1 MGRRKKQP
9 NAPIRAKQRERKG
22 DSQLPES
29 FPVELLQ
36 QSAGARQAYFEHCLI
51 EHTHLQEACDS
62 VVRAICMPG
71 NDGAYRRLGSLVL
84 LIGPSRVGKTT
95 LIHLLE
101 QELRLRAQDQMQADP
116 GYIPYVSITMDG
128 AGIGRFDWR
137 DYYQPILRQLSD
149 PFLSVK
155 KPARSARDLQEAMEE
170 ALAFRKTGVIIVD
183 EAQHLAKAGM
193 GRRLQDH
200 LDHLK
205 HFENKTG
212 VSHVLVGTYEMRRF
226 RKVNAQLAC
235 RSIDVH
241 FPRYDATNEVEC
253 TTFQSVLWALQRQ
266 LPVECEPQLLQNHW
280 EFLYARSL
288 GCVGLLKQHLNEALR
303 LALDE
308 GAKSVTLGHLRKT
321 ALHKEKV
328 DLALEAILKGEQD
341 FAEAE
346 DADQDL
352 LVKLGMAPARTPA
365 EKEHTGVD
373 EQQEGQ
379 SRSPRRQNRQP
390 GERRPG
396 RDSIG
401 SEPIQQPGD
410 EVNQAV
416 G

>member
-9 NAPIRAKQRERKG
+9 NGPIQAEQQKRKG
-22 DSQLPES
+22 DSRLPES
-29 FPVELLQ
+29 FPAELLQ
-36 QSAGARQAYFEHCLI
+36 QSTGARQAYFEHCLI
-51 EHTHLQEACDS
+51 EHTHLQEACS
-62 VVRAICMPG
+62 AVVRAICMPG
-71 NDGAYRRLGSLVL
+71 NDGVYRRLDSMVLV
-84 LIGPSRVGKTT
+84 IGPSRVGKTT

-101 QELRLRAQDQMQADP
+101 QELLLRAQDRMQADP

-128 AGIGRFDWR
+128 AGAGRFDWR
-137 DYYQPILRQLSD
+137 DHYQPVLRQLSD
-149 PFLSVK
+149 PFLPVK
-155 KPARSARDLQEAMEE
+155 KPARSARDLQEA
-170 ALAFRKTGVIIVD
+170 LAFRKTGVVIVD
-183 EAQHLAKAGM
+183 EAQHLAKASS
-193 GRRLQDH
+193 GRRLQDR

-212 VSHVLVGTYEMRRF
+212 VSHVLVGTYEMRPF

-241 FPRYDATNEVEC
+241 FPRYDETNEVEC

-288 GCVGLLKQHLNEALR
+288 GCIGLLKQHLNEALR

-308 GAKSVTLGHLRKT
+308 GAKTITLDHLRKT

-352 LVKLGMAPARTPA
+352 LIKLGMAPARSPA
-365 EKEHTGVD
+365 EKENPGVD
-373 EQQEGQ
+373 EKQGVQPH
-379 SRSPRRQNRQP
+379 SPRRQKRQP
-390 GERRPG
+390 GERRSG

-401 SEPIQQPGD
+401 SEPIQQPSD
-410 EVNQAV
+410 EANQAV

>member
-1 MGRRKKQP
+1 VGRKK
-9 NAPIRAKQRERKG
+9 KQQERKG

-36 QSAGARQAYFEHCLI
+36 QSTGARQAYFEHCLI
-51 EHTHLQEACDS
+51 EHTHLQEACNA

-71 NDGAYRRLGSLVL
+71 NDGAYRRLDSLVL
-84 LIGPSRVGKTT
+84 IIGPSRVGKTT

-101 QELRLRAQDQMQADP
+101 QELLLRAQERMQADP

-128 AGIGRFDWR
+128 ADRFDWK
-137 DYYQPILRQLSD
+137 DYCQPVLKALSD
-149 PFLSVK
+149 PFLPVK
-155 KPARSARDLQEAMEE
+155 KPARSARDMQEAMQE
-170 ALAFRKTGVIIVD
+170 AFVFRQTGVVIVD
-183 EAQHLAKAGM
+183 EAQHLAKAGS
-193 GRRLQDH
+193 GRRLQDR

-205 HFENKTG
+205 HIENKTG
-212 VSHVLVGTYEMRRF
+212 VSHVLVGTYEMRPF

-241 FPRYDATNEVEC
+241 FKRYDATNEVEC

-308 GAKSVTLGHLRKT
+308 GAQTVTLDHLRKT

-341 FAEAE
+341 FAEAP

-352 LVKLGMAPARTPA
+352 LIKLGMAPAKTPA
-365 EKEHTGVD
+365 EKENTGVD
-373 EQQEGQ
+373 GQQEVQ
-379 SRSPRRQNRQP
+379 PHSPHRQKRQP

-401 SEPIQQPGD
+401 SEPRYQPND